1 MTPRSE
7 HDARQDEQLEHLIK
21 TQKDVW
27 RVFRV
32 MAEFVEGFET
42 LSKLGPC
49 ITMFGSA
56 RAKPGTRYYRLAKAV
71 AKEFGKAGYGIIS
84 GGGPGIMEAA
94 NRGAR
99 EAASPSIG
107 INIDLPHEQKANSYI
122 DPDKLMTFK
131 HFYVRKVMFVKY
143 AQGFVVMPG
152 GFGTM
157 DEFFEALT
165 LIQTKKV
172 HPFPVVLMGYE
183 YWHGMLSWMKST
195 MLSEGT
201 ITKSDLDLFS
211 VTDDPREAVAIV
223 KKYYKKEE
231 HGPNF

>member
-1 MTPRSE
+1 VTPRSE
-7 HDARQDEQLEHLIK
+7 HDARQDEQLEKLIK

-56 RAKPGTRYYRLAKAV
+56 RAKPGSLHYRLAKAV

-107 INIDLPHEQKANSYI
+107 INIDLPFEQKANDYI
-122 DPDKLMTFK
+122 DPDKLMTFR
-131 HFYVRKVMFVKY
+131 HFFVRKVMFVKY
-143 AQGFVVMPG
+143 AQGFVVLPG
-152 GFGTM
+152 GFGTF

-172 HPFPVVLMGYE
+172 HTFPVVLMGSE
-183 YWHGMLSWMKST
+183 YWKGMLSWMKST
-195 MLSEGT
+195 VLSEGM
-201 ITKSDLDLFS
+201 IAKSDLELFS

-223 KKYYKKEE
+223 KRHYKKEE